1 MHSNL
6 LIFVKLSKEFK
17 IGVVVVLA
25 VAALIWGLSFLK
37 GSNLFSHKYYLY
49 AVYPKIEG
57 LIPAS
62 PLLIKGYK
70 IGQVKTT
77 QLIKKDGKPQ
87 VLVTFLLTEDVEIPK
102 GSVAKAVSSDLLG
115 SKAVEIEFSESTEF
129 VKNGDTLVAAAEI
142 NLQSAVNA
150 QIAPLKAKAE
160 NLIGSIDSVM
170 TVVNAILNTK
180 TRENLDKSFESVRK
194 AILTLEQTAYKL
206 DDLVGSE
213 KVKISSILTHLNGI
227 TANLDK
233 NGQKIDNI
241 LTNFSNMS
249 DSLAKAELA
258 SAINNTDKSM
268 QQLNTLLANIN
279 AGQGTLGKLA
289 KNDSLYYNLNKSTVD
304 LDKLLKDLRYNPE
317 RYIHFSVFGRKDK
330 NKPKDEDEKPKQEKL
345 KP

>member
-6 LIFVKLSKEFK
+6 LFSVKLSKEFK

-25 VAALIWGLSFLK
+25 ITAFIWGLSFLK

-49 AVYPKIEG
+49 AVYPKVEG

-62 PLLIKGYK
+62 PLLINGYK
-70 IGQVKTT
+70 IGQVNTI
-77 QLIKKDGKPQ
+77 QLLKRNGKPF
-87 VLVTFLLTEDVEIPK
+87 VLVKFLLTEDVQIPK
-102 GSVAKAVSSDLLG
+102 GSIAKAISSDLLG
-115 SKAVEIEFSESTEF
+115 TKAVEINFSDNIEF
-129 VKNGDTLVAAAEI
+129 VKSGDTLEADAEV
-142 NLQSAVNA
+142 NLQNAVNA

-170 TVVNAILNTK
+170 TVVNAILNAK

-213 KVKISSILTHLNGI
+213 KVKISSILSHLNGI

-241 LTNFSNMS
+241 LTNFSNIS

-268 QQLNTLLANIN
+268 KQLNALLAGIN
-279 AGQGTLGKLA
+279 AGQGTLGKLT

-330 NKPKDEDEKPKQEKL
+330 NKPKDEVEIPKEEKL

>member
-1 MHSNL
+1 
-6 LIFVKLSKEFK
+6 
-17 IGVVVVLA
+17 
-25 VAALIWGLSFLK
+25 
-37 GSNLFSHKYYLY
+37 
-49 AVYPKIEG
+49 

-62 PLLIKGYK
+62 PLLINGYK
-70 IGQVKTT
+70 IGQVNTI
-77 QLIKKDGKPQ
+77 QLLKRNGKPF
-87 VLVTFLLTEDVEIPK
+87 VLVKFLLTEDVQIPK
-102 GSVAKAVSSDLLG
+102 GSIAKAISSDLLG
-115 SKAVEIEFSESTEF
+115 TKAVEINFSDNIEF
-129 VKNGDTLVAAAEI
+129 VKSGDTLEADAEV
-142 NLQSAVNA
+142 NLQNAVNA

-170 TVVNAILNTK
+170 TVVNAILNAK

-213 KVKISSILTHLNGI
+213 KVKISSILSHLNGI

-241 LTNFSNMS
+241 LTNFSNIS

-268 QQLNTLLANIN
+268 KQLNALLAGIN
-279 AGQGTLGKLA
+279 AGQGTLGKLT

-330 NKPKDEDEKPKQEKL
+330 NKPKDEVEIPKEEKL

>member
-1 MHSNL
+1 MK
-6 LIFVKLSKEFK
+6 ISKEFK

-25 VAALIWGLSFLK
+25 IGAFLWGLSFLK
-37 GSNLFSHKYYLY
+37 GTNLFSSKNYLY

-70 IGQVKTT
+70 VGQIKSIDLIVK
-77 QLIKKDGKPQ
+77 GGEPQ
-87 VLVTFLLTEDVEIPK
+87 VLVTFLLSEDVKIPK
-102 GSVAKAVSSDLLG
+102 NSKAKAVSSDLLG
-115 SKAVEIEFSESTEF
+115 TKAVEIEFSSETQF
-129 VKNGDTLVAAAEI
+129 VSNGDTLIADAEI
-142 NLQSAVNA
+142 GLQQSVNA
-150 QIAPLKAKAE
+150 QIAPLKAKTE
-160 NLIGSIDSVM
+160 SLIGSIDSAV
-170 TVVNAILNTK
+170 TVVTTILNPK
-180 TRENLDKSFESVRK
+180 TRDNLERSFESVRK

-213 KVKISSILTHLNGI
+213 KAKIASILTHLNGI
-227 TANLDK
+227 TSNLDK

-241 LTNFSNMS
+241 LTNFNNIS
-249 DSLAKAELA
+249 DTLAKAQLSE
-258 SAINNTDKSM
+258 AINNTNKSM
-268 QQLNTLLANIN
+268 KELNVLLAGIN

-330 NKPKDEDEKPKQEKL
+330 NKPKDDDKPQQV

>member
-1 MHSNL
+1 
-6 LIFVKLSKEFK
+6 VKLSKEFK
-17 IGVVVVLA
+17 IGIVVVFA
-25 VAALIWGLSFLK
+25 ISAFIWGLSFLK

-62 PLLIKGYK
+62 PLLINGYK
-70 IGQVKTT
+70 IGQVNSI
-77 QLIKKDGKPQ
+77 QLITKGGKPF
-87 VLVTFLLTEDVEIPK
+87 VLVKFLLTEDVQIPK
-102 GSVAKAVSSDLLG
+102 GSIAKAISSDLLG
-115 SKAVEIEFSESTEF
+115 TKAVEINFSENTEF
-129 VKNGDTLVAAAEI
+129 VKSGDTLDADAEV
-142 NLQSAVNA
+142 NLQNAVNA

-213 KVKISSILTHLNGI
+213 KAKISAILTHLNGI

-233 NGQKIDNI
+233 NGEKINNI
-241 LTNFSNMS
+241 INNLSNMT
-249 DSLAKAELA
+249 DSLAKAELKQ
-258 SAINNTDKSM
+258 AITNADKSM
-268 QQLNTLLANIN
+268 KELNILLAGIN
-279 AGQGTLGKLA
+279 QGQGTLGKLA
-289 KNDSLYYNLNKSTVD
+289 KNDTLYYNLNRSTED

-330 NKPKDEDEKPKQEKL
+330 NKPKN
-345 KP
+345 